1 MGVLVISEIPGGTA
15 DQDDAMVQALG
26 LTHSP
31 PQGIRIRL
39 AGPMDGGWRIVSLWE
54 SRDLFQSFVEDRL
67 KPALDAAG
75 RPLPQFTFWNIETA
89 WSS

>member
-1 MGVLVISEIPGGTA
+1 MSVLVISEIPGGTS
-15 DQDDAMVQALG
+15 DQDEVMVQALG
-26 LTHSP
+26 LTNDP
-31 PQGIRIRL
+31 PQGVRTRL
-39 AGPMDGGWRIVSLWE
+39 AGPMDGGWRIVSLWD

>member
-1 MGVLVISEIPGGTA
+1 MGVLVIAEIPGGTA
-15 DQDDAMVQALG
+15 DQDDAMVQTLG
-26 LTHSP
+26 LTHNP
-31 PQGIRIRL
+31 PQGVRTRL
-39 AGPMDGGWRIVSLWE
+39 AGPMNGGWRIVSLWD

-75 RPLPQFTFWNIETA
+75 RPLPQFTFWDIETA

>member
-1 MGVLVISEIPGGTA
+1 MSVLVISAIPGGTA

-26 LTHSP
+26 LTQSP

-54 SRDLFQSFVEDRL
+54 SRDLFQGFVEDRL

-75 RPLPQFTFWNIETA
+75 RPLPQFSFWNIETA

>member
-1 MGVLVISEIPGGTA
+1 MGVLVIAEIPGGTS
-15 DQDDAMVQALG
+15 DQDEVMVQALG
-26 LTHSP
+26 LTNDP
-31 PQGIRIRL
+31 PQGVRTRL

-75 RPLPQFTFWNIETA
+75 RPLPQFTFWDIETA